1 MKNDLFAEKI
11 GGIPWVVIAGVAVA
25 LAIVYAVVPAGEGTE
40 GAHWFILRWA
50 RPLAFLFLGAAALA
64 RSKATFA
71 PLEWAAPLGA
81 TGGLIYVAY
90 MVVTLAGG

>member
-1 MKNDLFAEKI
+1 MNDPFAEKI
-11 GGIPWVVIAGVAVA
+11 GGIPWVAIAGAA
-25 LAIVYAVVPAGEGTE
+25 LILAVVCAFLPAGEGTE
-40 GAHWFILRWA
+40 GAQWFILRWA
-50 RPLAFLFLGAAALA
+50 RSIAFLFLGAAALA

-71 PLEWAAPLGA
+71 PFDWAAPLGA